1 MNEKSV
7 TIHELVSLGH
17 ECRRRTYTDN
27 EIRELFD
34 DDVGTLVI
42 ALLNR
47 AQAAEQAI
55 EERDAVLLRLIDAY
69 EAQAAMP
76 DAGVDELIARARKL
90 LQENRHA

>member
-1 MNEKSV
+1 MSEKSV

-17 ECRRRTYTDN
+17 ERRRRTYTDN

-34 DDVGTLVI
+34 GDSDTLVV

-47 AQAAEQAI
+47 TQTAERAV
-55 EERDAVLLRLIDAY
+55 EVRDAVLRRLIDAY

-90 LQENRHA
+90 LEENRNA